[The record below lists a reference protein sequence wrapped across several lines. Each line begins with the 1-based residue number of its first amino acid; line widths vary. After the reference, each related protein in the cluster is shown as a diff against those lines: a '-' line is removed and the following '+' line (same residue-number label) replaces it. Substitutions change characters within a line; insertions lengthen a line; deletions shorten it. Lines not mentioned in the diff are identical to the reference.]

1 MPDGSEHVERH
12 IRDTFGLDEVGL
24 RRVAVFLL
32 AHVLLDTRL
41 IARTM
46 FKTINDRSAGSGL
59 PLTAIQAIADE
70 VANGTFGTHLSRIR
84 EGLPG
89 DTGEIAEK
97 VNEARNALLH
107 WKRDR
112 FSLPVY
118 KGQDVVTDAGFRA
131 CMEDVL
137 RFLQTTPFKIP
148 DGTMPLSPTS
158 S

>member
-1 MPDGSEHVERH
+1 MSDSAEHVERY

-41 IARTM
+41 ISRAM
-46 FKTINDRSAGSGL
+46 FKTISDRSAGTGL

-70 VANGTFGTHLSRIR
+70 VANGTFGMHLSRVR
-84 EGLPG
+84 DGLPG

-97 VNEARNALLH
+97 INEARNALLH
-107 WKRDR
+107 WSRDR

-118 KGQDVVTDAGFRA
+118 KGQDVVTEEGFRA

-137 RFLQTTPFKIP
+137 RFLQTVPFEVP
-148 DGTMPLSPTS
+148 VGR
-158 S
+158 